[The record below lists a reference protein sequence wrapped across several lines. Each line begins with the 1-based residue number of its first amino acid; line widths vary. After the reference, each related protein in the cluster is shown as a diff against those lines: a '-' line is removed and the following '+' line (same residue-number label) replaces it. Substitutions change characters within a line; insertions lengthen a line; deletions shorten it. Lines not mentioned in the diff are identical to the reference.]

1 MMDFGKNTAFILAS
15 YGVSILTLGA
25 LIVLTLRKPRK

>member
-1 MMDFGKNTAFILAS
+1 MIDFGKNAVFILAA

-25 LIVLTLRKPRK
+25 LVIHTIRKPRR